1 MIPVAILATVD
12 PVLRDAALL
21 SLLTDLPGTGVL
33 AQDLDPDTGTLRRIV
48 SDQHGIAEDSTRPL
62 AHACLGCAIRED
74 SVPTLESMAA
84 AGRWE
89 RIIWALPVSAE
100 TAPAA
105 RPLCRPDA
113 VPGLELA
120 TVACVV
126 DADQVEADLMGDE
139 LLADRDLALS
149 ADDRRSVGEASAA
162 QLGHAD
168 LVLTIGDDP
177 VGLTLADH
185 LRGRRTLRS
194 TLFGIRAEQVFAPRH
209 SARHAEARIDPCRI
223 QAPDAPDAHGVW
235 SLDLLSPRPVHPGRF
250 LAGIGELAG
259 GRTRSRGRFHLLSR
273 PGRVAVWDGA
283 GRQLSIGDGG
293 PWRVGTPSTRIV
305 FTGVDDDRAR
315 VAQGFARMLMTDDE
329 LAGSMRVRHEDDGL
343 DGWLGAR

>member
-1 MIPVAILATVD
+1 MTMIPVAILATVD

-209 SARHAEARIDPCRI
+209 SAGTPRRGSIRAASRLRMPRTRMGSGAWTCSARARCTRAGSWPGSVSWPVAAPGPGAGSTCSAGRDAWPCGTG
-223 QAPDAPDAHGVW
+223 PGV
-235 SLDLLSPRPVHPGRF
+235 SCPSATAVRGGSAPRPPASCSPGWTTT
-250 LAGIGELAG
+250 GPEWPKV
-259 GRTRSRGRFHLLSR
+259 S
-273 PGRVAVWDGA
+273 PGC
-283 GRQLSIGDGG
+283 
-293 PWRVGTPSTRIV
+293 
-305 FTGVDDDRAR
+305 
-315 VAQGFARMLMTDDE
+315 
-329 LAGSMRVRHEDDGL
+329 
-343 DGWLGAR
+343 